1 MIKDNRIDQ
10 FFLADS
16 TVTDNKGPHRE
27 CGQSG
32 KELFCCTGSD
42 PYIKSK
48 PGEDWLDVAKTTS
61 VYKGNVNK

>member
-1 MIKDNRIDQ
+1 MDNRIDQ

-16 TVTDNKGPHRE
+16 TVTDGKGPHRE

-48 PGEDWLDVAKTTS
+48 PGKTGLTLLRQRQFIKAMS
-61 VYKGNVNK
+61 INR